1 MSENLETTLT
11 NSRDVNVNLVDAD
24 VMLEGL
30 AGEFFGDKPKE
41 DLPSKDIDNE
51 VEEAAESDEAEAPE
65 TELLEDESN
74 DDDLETEEEEE
85 TEEDADDSEEEV
97 EDDGEELDMEYEV
110 PVKIDGEESTV
121 SMAEL
126 IKGYQTAQSSNKKS
140 IEASAQLKEAKALAE
155 EATTLKSQN
164 AELLANQT
172 DSDAIQLEA
181 YDRKI
186 QQLITDDDMFELP
199 KWQEARRN
207 KAKELESKRNESTRL
222 KDEANSEKTQADAAA
237 LQANKEQ
244 AISTLDTDLPG
255 WQDNYESV
263 VNWAVKDL
271 GFPEFAN
278 VIDPKV
284 IALMYDYKALKDSKK
299 VAVQKRKKAPTKS
312 VKATKPVNKK
322 AKTNE
327 KEKELRKKVLSGDA
341 TENQSDSFLA
351 GLVDGMFDN

>member
-30 AGEFFGDKPKE
+30 AGEFFGDEPEE
-41 DLPSKDIDNE
+41 DLPSDDIDNE
-51 VEEAAESDEAEAPE
+51 VEDAAESDEAEAPE

-74 DDDLETEEEEE
+74 DDDLETEKEE

-97 EDDGEELDMEYEV
+97 EDGEELDMEYEV

-164 AELLANQT
+164 AELLANQI
-172 DSDAIQLEA
+172 DCDAIQLEA

-186 QQLITDDDMFELP
+186 QQLINDDDMFELP

-207 KAKELESKRNESTRL
+207 KAKELESKRNEATRL
-222 KDEANSEKTQADAAA
+222 KDEANSEKTQADAAT

>member
-1 MSENLETTLT
+1 MSESLETTLT
-11 NSRDVNVNLVDAD
+11 NSRDVKVNLVDEDA
-24 VMLEGL
+24 MLEGL
-30 AGEFFGDKPKE
+30 AGEFFGDEPKE
-41 DLPSKDIDNE
+41 DLPSEDIDNE

-74 DDDLETEEEEE
+74 DDNLETEEEEE
-85 TEEDADDSEEEV
+85 TEKDADDSEEEV
-97 EDDGEELDMEYEV
+97 EDDSEELDMEYEV

-164 AELLANQT
+164 AELLASQT

-186 QQLITDDDMFELP
+186 QQLINDDDMFELP

-207 KAKELESKRNESTRL
+207 KAKELESKRNEATRL

-244 AISTLDTDLPG
+244 AISALDTDLPG

-341 TENQSDSFLA
+341 TENQADSFLA
-351 GLVDGMFDN
+351 GLVDGMLDN

>member
-1 MSENLETTLT
+1 MSESLETTLT
-11 NSRDVNVNLVDAD
+11 NSRDVKVNLVDEDA
-24 VMLEGL
+24 MLEGL
-30 AGEFFGDKPKE
+30 AGEFFGDEPKE
-41 DLPSKDIDNE
+41 DLPSEDIDNE

-65 TELLEDESN
+65 TELLEEESN
-74 DDDLETEEEEE
+74 DDDLETEEEE

-97 EDDGEELDMEYEV
+97 EDDSEELDMEYEV
-110 PVKIDGEESTV
+110 PVKVDGEEYTV
-121 SMAEL
+121 PMAEL

-164 AELLANQT
+164 AELLANQI
-172 DSDAIQLEA
+172 DGEAVQLEA

-186 QQLITDDDMFELP
+186 QQLINDDDMFELP

-207 KAKELESKRNESTRL
+207 KAKELEAKKNEATRL
-222 KDEANSEKTQADAAA
+222 KDEANSEKIQAETAA
-237 LQANKEQ
+237 LQASKEQ
-244 AISTLDTDLPG
+244 AIATLDKDLPG

-278 VIDPKV
+278 VTDPKV
-284 IALMYDYKALKDSKK
+284 IALMYDYKSLKDSKK

-327 KEKELRKKVLSGDA
+327 KEKELRNKVLSGDA
-341 TENQSDSFLA
+341 TENQADSFLA
-351 GLVDGMFDN
+351 GLVDGMLSE

>member
-1 MSENLETTLT
+1 MSESLETTPT
-11 NSRDVNVNLVDAD
+11 NSRDVKVNLVDED

-30 AGEFFGDKPKE
+30 AGEFFGDEAEE
-41 DLPSKDIDNE
+41 DLPSDDIDNE

-74 DDDLETEEEEE
+74 DDNLETEEEEE
-85 TEEDADDSEEEV
+85 DEEDSDDSEKEV
-97 EDDGEELDMEYEV
+97 EEDTEELDMEYEV
-110 PVKIDGEESTV
+110 PVKVDGKEYTV
-121 SMAEL
+121 AMAEL

-155 EATTLKSQN
+155 EATTLKLQN
-164 AELLANQT
+164 SELLAKEV
-172 DSDAIQLEA
+172 DSDAVQLEA

-186 QQLITDDDMFELP
+186 QQLINDDDMFELP

-207 KAKELESKRNESTRL
+207 KAKELESKKKEAARL
-222 KDEANSEKTQADAAA
+222 KDEATSEKNQADAAM
-237 LQANKEQ
+237 LQATKEQ
-244 AISTLDTDLPG
+244 AISALDKDLPG
-255 WQDNYESV
+255 WQDDYESV
-263 VNWAVKDL
+263 VTWAVKDL

-312 VKATKPVNKK
+312 VKATKPVSKK
-322 AKTNE
+322 AKTSE
-327 KEKELRKKVLSGDA
+327 KEKELRNKVLSGDA

-351 GLVDGMFDN
+351 GLVDGMLDN

>member
-1 MSENLETTLT
+1 MSESLETTLT
-11 NSRDVNVNLVDAD
+11 NSRDVKVNLVDEDA
-24 VMLEGL
+24 MLEGL
-30 AGEFFGDKPKE
+30 AGEFFGDEPKE
-41 DLPSKDIDNE
+41 DLPSEDIDNE

-65 TELLEDESN
+65 TELLEEESN
-74 DDDLETEEEEE
+74 DDDLETEEVE

-97 EDDGEELDMEYEV
+97 EDDSEELDMEYEV
-110 PVKIDGEESTV
+110 PVKVDGEEYTV
-121 SMAEL
+121 PMAEL

-164 AELLANQT
+164 AELLANQI
-172 DSDAIQLEA
+172 DGEAVQLEA

-186 QQLITDDDMFELP
+186 QQLINDDDMFELP

-207 KAKELESKRNESTRL
+207 KAKELEAKKNEATRL
-222 KDEANSEKTQADAAA
+222 KDEANSEKIQAETAA
-237 LQANKEQ
+237 LQASKEQ
-244 AISTLDTDLPG
+244 AIATLDKDLPG

-278 VIDPKV
+278 VTDPKV
-284 IALMYDYKALKDSKK
+284 IALMYDYKSLKDSKK

-327 KEKELRKKVLSGDA
+327 KEKELRNKVLSGDA
-341 TENQSDSFLA
+341 TENQADSFLA
-351 GLVDGMFDN
+351 GLVDGMFSE

>member
-1 MSENLETTLT
+1 MSESLETTLT
-11 NSRDVNVNLVDAD
+11 NSRDVKVNLVDEDA
-24 VMLEGL
+24 MLEGL
-30 AGEFFGDKPKE
+30 AGEFFGDEPKE
-41 DLPSKDIDNE
+41 DLPSEDIDNE

-65 TELLEDESN
+65 TELLEEESN
-74 DDDLETEEEEE
+74 DDDLETEEEE

-97 EDDGEELDMEYEV
+97 EDDSEELDMEYEV
-110 PVKIDGEESTV
+110 PVKVDGEEYTV
-121 SMAEL
+121 PMAEL

-164 AELLANQT
+164 AELLANQI
-172 DSDAIQLEA
+172 DGEAVQLEA

-186 QQLITDDDMFELP
+186 QQLINDDDMFELP

-207 KAKELESKRNESTRL
+207 KAKELEAKKNEATRL
-222 KDEANSEKTQADAAA
+222 KDEANSEKIQAETAA
-237 LQANKEQ
+237 LQASKEQ
-244 AISTLDTDLPG
+244 AIATLDKDLPG

-278 VIDPKV
+278 VTDPKV
-284 IALMYDYKALKDSKK
+284 IALMYDYKSLKDSKK

-327 KEKELRKKVLSGDA
+327 KEKELRNKVLSGDA
-341 TENQSDSFLA
+341 TENQADSFLA
-351 GLVDGMFDN
+351 GLVDGMFSE

>member
-1 MSENLETTLT
+1 MSENLKTTLT
-11 NSRDVNVNLVDAD
+11 NSRDVNVNLVDDD
-24 VMLEGL
+24 VMLESL
-30 AGEFFGDKPKE
+30 AGEFFGDEPKE
-41 DLPSKDIDNE
+41 DLPSEDIDNE
-51 VEEAAESDEAEAPE
+51 VKEAAESDEAEASE

-74 DDDLETEEEEE
+74 DDDLEAEEEDEE
-85 TEEDADDSEEEV
+85 DDSEEEEA
-97 EDDGEELDMEYEV
+97 EDDTEELDMEYEV
-110 PVKIDGEESTV
+110 PVKVDGEEYTV
-121 SMAEL
+121 AMAEL

-164 AELLANQT
+164 AELLTNQI
-172 DSDAIQLEA
+172 DSDAVQLEA

-186 QQLITDDDMFELP
+186 QQLINDDDMFELP

-207 KAKELESKRNESTRL
+207 KAKELESKRNEATRL
-222 KDEANSEKTQADAAA
+222 KDEANSEKTQADVVA
-237 LQANKEQ
+237 LQASKEQ
-244 AISTLDTDLPG
+244 AISALDKDLPG

-278 VIDPKV
+278 IIDPKV
-284 IALMYDYKALKDSKK
+284 IALMYDYKTLKDNKK

>member
-1 MSENLETTLT
+1 MSESLETTLT
-11 NSRDVNVNLVDAD
+11 NSRDVKVNLVDEDA
-24 VMLEGL
+24 MLEGL
-30 AGEFFGDKPKE
+30 AGEFFGDEPKE
-41 DLPSKDIDNE
+41 DLPSEDIDNE

-74 DDDLETEEEEE
+74 DDNLETEEEEE
-85 TEEDADDSEEEV
+85 TEKDADDSEEEV
-97 EDDGEELDMEYEV
+97 EDDSEELDMEYEV

-155 EATTLKSQN
+155 EATALKSQN
-164 AELLANQT
+164 AELLANQI
-172 DSDAIQLEA
+172 DGDAIQLEA

-186 QQLITDDDMFELP
+186 QQLINDDDMFELP

-207 KAKELESKRNESTRL
+207 KAKELESKRNEATRL

-244 AISTLDTDLPG
+244 AISALDTDLPG

-341 TENQSDSFLA
+341 TENQADSFLA
-351 GLVDGMFDN
+351 GLVDGMLDN

>member
-1 MSENLETTLT
+1 MSENLTTT
-11 NSRDVNVNLVDAD
+11 QADGQDVQVDLVDED
-24 VMLEGL
+24 VLLEGL
-30 AGEFFGDKPKE
+30 AGEFFGDEPEETPPSE
-41 DLPSKDIDNE
+41 DTDNE

-65 TELLEDESN
+65 TELLEDESDEDN
-74 DDDLETEEEEE
+74 SETEEEEE
-85 TEEDADDSEEEV
+85 ESEEET
-97 EDDGEELDMEYEV
+97 EEEEESEEEIEELDMEYEV

-126 IKGYQTAQSSNKKS
+126 IRGYQTAQSSNKKS

-155 EATTLKSQN
+155 EATALKSQN
-164 AELLANQT
+164 AELLAKEV

-186 QQLITDDDMFELP
+186 QQLINDDDMFELP

-207 KAKELESKRNESTRL
+207 KAKQLASKKEEAQRL
-222 KDEANSEKTQADAAA
+222 QKEAEAEKVQSEAAA
-237 LQANKEQ
+237 LQASKEQ
-244 AISTLDTDLPG
+244 AISTLDKDLPG
-255 WQDNYESV
+255 WQDNYEAV

-327 KEKELRKKVLSGDA
+327 KEKELRKKVLSGNA
-341 TENQSDSFLA
+341 TENQTDSFLA
-351 GLVDGMFDN
+351 GLVDGMLN

>member
-41 DLPSKDIDNE
+41 DLPSEDIDNE

-74 DDDLETEEEEE
+74 DDDLEAEEEEE

-155 EATTLKSQN
+155 EATALKSQN

-186 QQLITDDDMFELP
+186 QKLITDDDMFELP

-207 KAKELESKRNESTRL
+207 KAKELESKRNEAARL
-222 KDEANSEKTQADAAA
+222 KDEANSEKIQADAAA

-312 VKATKPVNKK
+312 VKATKPVSKK

-341 TENQSDSFLA
+341 TENQADSFLA
-351 GLVDGMFDN
+351 GLVDGMLDN

>member
-1 MSENLETTLT
+1 MSESLETTRT
-11 NSRDVNVNLVDAD
+11 NSEDVNINLVDED

-30 AGEFFGDKPKE
+30 ADEFFGDEPKE
-41 DLPSKDIDNE
+41 NLSGKDIDNE

-65 TELLEDESN
+65 TELLEEESN
-74 DDDLETEEEEE
+74 DEPETEETEEEPEK
-85 TEEDADDSEEEV
+85 DNDDSEEEV
-97 EDDGEELDMEYEV
+97 EDEEELDMEYEV
-110 PVKIDGEESTV
+110 PVKVDGKEYTV
-121 SMAEL
+121 AMAEL

-155 EATTLKSQN
+155 EATALKSQN
-164 AELLANQT
+164 AELLAKEV
-172 DSDAIQLEA
+172 DSDTVQLEA

-186 QQLITDDDMFELP
+186 QQLINDDDMFELP

-207 KAKELESKRNESTRL
+207 KAKELESKRNEATRL
-222 KDEANSEKTQADAAA
+222 KEEADAEKIQAETAA
-237 LQANKEQ
+237 LQASKEQ
-244 AISTLDTDLPG
+244 AILTLDKDLPG
-255 WQDNYESV
+255 WQDNYEAV

-327 KEKELRKKVLSGDA
+327 KENELRKKVLSGDA
-341 TENQSDSFLA
+341 TENQTDSFLA
-351 GLVDGMFDN
+351 GLVDGMLSD

>member
-11 NSRDVNVNLVDAD
+11 NSQDVNVNLVDED

-30 AGEFFGDKPKE
+30 ADEFFGEEPE
-41 DLPSKDIDNE
+41 ENLSNEDIDNE
-51 VEEAAESDEAEAPE
+51 VEEAAESDEAEASE

-74 DDDLETEEEEE
+74 DDNLEAEEE
-85 TEEDADDSEEEV
+85 TEEDENNSEEEA
-97 EDDGEELDMEYEV
+97 ESDIEELDMEYEV
-110 PVKIDGEESTV
+110 PVKVDGREYTV
-121 SMAEL
+121 AMAEL

-140 IEASAQLKEAKALAE
+140 IEASAQLREAKALAE
-155 EATTLKSQN
+155 EATSLKAQN
-164 AELLANQT
+164 AELLT
-172 DSDAIQLEA
+172 KEIDSDAVQLEA

-186 QQLITDDDMFELP
+186 QQLINDDDMFELP

-207 KAKELESKRNESTRL
+207 KAKQLENRRKEATRL
-222 KDEANSEKTQADAAA
+222 ADEASSEKIQAEAAT
-237 LQANKEQ
+237 LQASKEQ
-244 AISTLDTDLPG
+244 AILELDKDIPG
-255 WQDNYESV
+255 WQDSYEAV

-312 VKATKPVNKK
+312 VKATKAVNKK

-327 KEKELRKKVLSGDA
+327 KEKELRKKVLSGEA

-351 GLVDGMFDN
+351 EMVDGMFDN